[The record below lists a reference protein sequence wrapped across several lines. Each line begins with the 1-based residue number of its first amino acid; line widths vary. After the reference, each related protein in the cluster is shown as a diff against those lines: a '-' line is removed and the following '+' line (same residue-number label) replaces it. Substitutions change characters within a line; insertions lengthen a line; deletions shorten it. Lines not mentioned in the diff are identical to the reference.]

1 MSRRHLLFAF
11 LSLLGVLCATLPA
24 FMYYSAAGLP
34 FNTTRTA
41 AGELMVAPLPGVEL
55 PSGLKSGDVIAWQAM
70 GTEARAAVNT
80 VLATQALK
88 AGGTYTLHIRR
99 DGNQLTVPVTSVSL
113 TGSPGVLNNLVYITV
128 SNLLLLALVLLTL
141 WRGRDWAA
149 WGLSLYAFCWL
160 LGSSAQIIPGTPY
173 LDLVLLLVIDFTLN
187 LSSLGLYITAESL
200 AGPVLGRCLR
210 WVFRFMFVI
219 LFSSVLILSL
229 PRTIGAVFFGW
240 QVGAWYGAMMICA
253 TAQVFLVMVVLVA
266 GYLRAPDAAR
276 LRLRWILMATILLLV
291 TMLLNYFT
299 PIMFSLSGILFL
311 DLLWALVFACYVYGV
326 LRHRLV
332 NLSFVIDRT
341 LVYGATTTLVIGVLS
356 AVNAL
361 AQHAA
366 LGHSTSL
373 ILEVVVPLALG
384 IVLGTVRKRV
394 DAWVDRLFF
403 RRKYKADKA
412 LRAFA
417 ERCAFI
423 EQETTILDRSIQELK
438 RNTGTPGIAVYER
451 TPQGYRSLRQ
461 LPAGTYPASVGTDDP
476 ILVALRAGHK
486 EAELLE
492 SDSALGHDGY
502 AFPMTIRGVL
512 IGVVV
517 VAPRPAEQYTGE
529 ERELIA
535 HVVHEVGIALF
546 AARARNQSE
555 FLRESLSDNS
565 LPESWRARARQLMS
579 VV

>member
-1 MSRRHLLFAF
+1 MNRRHLLFAF

-24 FMYYSAAGLP
+24 FMYYNAAGLP

-41 AGELMVAPLPGVEL
+41 AGELMVAPLPGVPL
-55 PSGLKSGDVIAWQAM
+55 PAGLKSGDVIAWQAM

-88 AGGTYTLHIRR
+88 AGGTYSLHVRR

-128 SNLLLLALVLLTL
+128 SNLLLLALGLLTL

-173 LDLVLLLVIDFTLN
+173 LDLILLLVIDFVLP
-187 LSSLGLYITAESL
+187 LALLGLYITAENL
-200 AGPVLGRCLR
+200 TGPVLERRLC
-210 WVFRFMFVI
+210 WVFRIVLVI
-219 LFSSVLILSL
+219 LLSAVLILSL
-229 PRTIGAVFFGW
+229 ARSLGSVILGW
-240 QVGAWYGAMMICA
+240 QVGAWYEAMMLCA
-253 TAQVFLVMVVLVA
+253 SGMVFLTMVVLVA
-266 GYLRAPDAAR
+266 GYLRAPDATR
-276 LRLRWILMATILLLV
+276 LRLRWILMATILLLLTLV
-291 TMLLNYFT
+291 LTYFT
-299 PIMFSLSGILFL
+299 SMVLSLAGV
-311 DLLWALVFACYVYGV
+311 LLQYLLYALVYACYVYGV

-332 NLSFVIDRT
+332 NLSFIIDRT

-403 RRKYKADKA
+403 RRKYKAEKA

-423 EQETTILDRSIQELK
+423 EQEAAILDRTVQELK
-438 RNTGTPGIAVYER
+438 RNTGTPGVALYER
-451 TPQGYRSLRQ
+451 TPQGYRCLRQ
-461 LPAGTYPASVGTDDP
+461 LPAATYPASVESDDP
-476 ILVALRAGHK
+476 ILVALRSGLN
-486 EAELLE
+486 EAELFE
-492 SDSALGHDGY
+492 SDSALGQDGY

-535 HVVHEVGIALF
+535 HVVHEVGIAVF
-546 AARARNQSE
+546 AARSRSQSE
-555 FLRESLSDNS
+555 FLQESVNDSA
-565 LPESWRARARQLMS
+565 LPESWRTRARQLMS
-579 VV
+579 IV